1 MFCSRYDRV
10 GMLEVDGTEIIEGES
25 PGLLTQLNT
34 EAKFYLGNTTHT
46 HTYTHIYLH
55 IFYLLSLCLAYSCLI
70 VGREL

>member
-46 HTYTHIYLH
+46 QTHTHIYIYIFFISCRCVWH
-55 IFYLLSLCLAYSCLI
+55 IH
-70 VGREL
+70 V